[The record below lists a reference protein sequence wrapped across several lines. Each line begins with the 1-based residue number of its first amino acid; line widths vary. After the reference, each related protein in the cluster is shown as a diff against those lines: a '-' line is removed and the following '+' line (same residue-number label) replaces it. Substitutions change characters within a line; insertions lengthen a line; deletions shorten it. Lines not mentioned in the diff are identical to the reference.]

1 MTRVRE
7 PLLWITHILPGAGA
21 LKTILNGHF
30 KALASGQAFDF
41 IIWSGGTLFTIMH
54 PIYWTDNFL
63 LTVGT
68 SRQLLGLSNIKN

>member
-7 PLLWITHILPGAGA
+7 PLLWITHILPGAGV

-41 IIWSGGTLFTIMH
+41 II
-54 PIYWTDNFL
+54 L
-63 LTVGT
+63 LQHLVWWD
-68 SRQLLGLSNIKN
+68 SLHYNASHLLDGQFSSNCRNE